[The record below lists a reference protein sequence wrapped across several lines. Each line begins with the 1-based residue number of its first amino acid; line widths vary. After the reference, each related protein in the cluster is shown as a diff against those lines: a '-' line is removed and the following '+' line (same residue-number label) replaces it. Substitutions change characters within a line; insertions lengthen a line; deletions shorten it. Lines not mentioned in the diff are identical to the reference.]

1 MSATPFNSFKSAILL
16 LIILF
21 YAAISLPSGY
31 QLGVGMMSMPITIQ
45 VLFILHPLYYLGV
58 FKPGFFPVWLA
69 FLLGFLIDLLVGRL
83 LGLNAFLLVM
93 LSLMIGRQQR
103 YLRSQPFATQ
113 WAGFFVLCFGAEGVR
128 WGVMVLTHMT
138 LFSPVS
144 AMISALANA
153 AIYPLSALFMGG
165 VLRVLYGR
173 SEVEKLSD

>member
-1 MSATPFNSFKSAILL
+1 MTASPFDPLKSAVLLFIILL
-16 LIILF
+16 F
-21 YAAISLPSGY
+21 AALSLPNGY
-31 QLGVGMMSMPITIQ
+31 QPSGKFMGEAITIQ
-45 VLFILHPLYYLGV
+45 ILFILHPLYYLGV
-58 FKPGFFPVWLA
+58 FKPGAFPIWLA

-93 LSLMIGRQQR
+93 FSLLIGRQQR

-113 WAGFFVLCFGAEGVR
+113 WAGFLVLCFAAEGVR
-128 WGVMVLTHMT
+128 WLGMVLTSMT
-138 LFSPVS
+138 WFSLMS
-144 AMISALANA
+144 ALISALANA

>member
-1 MSATPFNSFKSAILL
+1 MSLPLFNSFKSVILL

-31 QLGVGMMSMPITIQ
+31 QLGGGFLSVPVTIQ
-45 VLFILHPLYYLGV
+45 VLFILHPLYYFGV
-58 FKPGFFPVWLA
+58 FKPGVFPMWLA

-93 LSLMIGRQQR
+93 LSLLIARQQR

-113 WAGFFVLCFGAEGVR
+113 WAGFLVLCFGAEAVR
-128 WGVMVLTHMT
+128 WGVMMLTHMT

-144 AMISALANA
+144 AAISALANA
-153 AIYPLSALFMGG
+153 ALYPLSALLMGG

-173 SEVEKLSD
+173 SQVEKLSD